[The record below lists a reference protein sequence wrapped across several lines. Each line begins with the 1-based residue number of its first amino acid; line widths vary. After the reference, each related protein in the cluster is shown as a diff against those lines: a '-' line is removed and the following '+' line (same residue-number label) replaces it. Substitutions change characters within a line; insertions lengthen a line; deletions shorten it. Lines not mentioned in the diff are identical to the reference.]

1 MINAMFGAATA
12 MNAAAAVSA
21 VTANNIANVKTPSY
35 KSNSAFL
42 SELSTGGVK
51 LSAIRPNNNQGSLIP
66 TGVPSD
72 IAVFGNGSE
81 EDLLN
86 TYSYAAGRFAV
97 DDFGN
102 FRGPSGELLFTGA
115 GGNVLLDNEGN
126 LYSDGKLLG
135 TITPAG
141 AEGQEYEPTGFS
153 ILSGYMVSSNVNIAD
168 EMVNNIVNQRFFEA
182 NAVTIRTSDE
192 MLGTVINLK
201 A

>member
-1 MINAMFGAATA
+1 MFGAVTA
-12 MNAAAAVSA
+12 LNAAVAVSA
-21 VTANNIANVKTPSY
+21 VTANNIANVKTSGY

-66 TGVPSD
+66 TDVPSD

-86 TYSYAAGRFAV
+86 TYSYAGKFAV

-115 GGNVLLDNEGN
+115 GGNVRLDNEGN

-153 ILSGYMVSSNVNIAD
+153 ILTGYMVSSNVDIAD
-168 EMVNNIVNQRFFEA
+168 EMVNNMVNQRFFEA

>member
-1 MINAMFGAATA
+1 MINAMFGAVTA
-12 MNAAAAVSA
+12 LNAAVAVSA
-21 VTANNIANVKTPSY
+21 VTANNIANVKTLSY

-42 SELSTGGVK
+42 SELSTSGVK
-51 LSAIRPNNNQGSLIP
+51 LNAIRPNDNQGNIIP
-66 TGVPSD
+66 TDVPSD

-86 TYSYAAGRFAV
+86 TYSYAGKFAV

-115 GGNVLLDNEGN
+115 GGNVRLDNEGN

-153 ILSGYMVSSNVNIAD
+153 ILTGYMVSSNVDIAD
-168 EMVNNIVNQRFFEA
+168 EIVNNMVNQRFFEA

>member
-1 MINAMFGAATA
+1 MINAMFGAVTA
-12 MNAAAAVSA
+12 LNAAVAVSA
-21 VTANNIANVKTPSY
+21 VTANNIANVKTLSY

-51 LSAIRPNNNQGSLIP
+51 LSAIRPNNNQGNIIP
-66 TGVPSD
+66 TDVPSD

-86 TYSYAAGRFAV
+86 TYSYAGKFAV

-115 GGNVLLDNEGN
+115 GGNVRLDNEGN

-153 ILSGYMVSSNVNIAD
+153 ILTGYMVSSNIDIAD
-168 EMVNNIVNQRFFEA
+168 EIVNNIINKSFFEA
-182 NAVTIRTSDE
+182 NAVMIRTSDE